1 MAGSTLPLLCLVL
14 LHGAAA
20 MTLPM
25 ERLLPPPPPKAAAS
39 STTEAH
45 SHDGATSAAAADTS
59 SGSLRGSAAPR
70 FRASRSAW
78 TAPGQTIPNVR
89 VSTPNHQTLHMP
101 HLPADLALPTRASL
115 ISNPAGLMG
124 ESMGMG
130 VSSVMNPQGM
140 DGIGAHV
147 PSAFGIG
154 EADQN
159 NGR

>member
-1 MAGSTLPLLCLVL
+1 MAGTTVTLCLVL
-14 LHGAAA
+14 IATATA

-45 SHDGATSAAAADTS
+45 SHDGATSS
-59 SGSLRGSAAPR
+59 SASAGGLRGAAAPR
-70 FRASRSAW
+70 FRASRSTW